1 MNKLRI
7 ILATPF
13 LLFSVLLKGIGI
25 RVLPE
30 YARKDA
36 KELF

>member
-13 LLFSVLLKGIGI
+13 LLFSVLLKSIGI

-30 YARKDA
+30 HARAEA
-36 KELF
+36 KKLF

>member
-7 ILATPF
+7 ILATPL
-13 LLFSVLLKGIGI
+13 LLFSVLLRGIGI
-25 RVLPE
+25 RVLPA

-36 KELF
+36 RELF

>member
-7 ILATPF
+7 ILATP
-13 LLFSVLLKGIGI
+13 LLIFSVLLKSIGL
-25 RVLPE
+25 RVLPA
-30 YARKDA
+30 YARRDA